1 MKKKTILID
10 MNQEIIVLTE
20 KKKLLLQMIFFN
32 IDDKDFYK
40 M

>member
-1 MKKKTILID
+1 MKKKTID

-40 M
+40 I